1 VHVNVR
7 ATAYSYGFARVAYP
21 TSAAALN
28 DTTSVTTT
36 NGGALTMDIQG
47 VCTLDVHA
55 SRAHLEAGLR
65 TFSQP
70 LGNLRRLGELLSQRL
85 QFRVVVDLR
94 VGGHYRQPVAHVEQ
108 SQVRPGHLY
117 STDQHGIRPS
127 QLYNA

>member
-1 VHVNVR
+1 
-7 ATAYSYGFARVAYP
+7 
-21 TSAAALN
+21 
-28 DTTSVTTT
+28 
-36 NGGALTMDIQG
+36 MDIYG
-47 VCTLDVHA
+47 VCTVHA

-108 SQVRPGHLY
+108 SEVRPGHLY
-117 STDQHGIRPS
+117 TAQTSTAFVP

>member
-1 VHVNVR
+1 MRVNVR

-36 NGGALTMDIQG
+36 NGGALTMDIYG
-47 VCTLDVHA
+47 VCTVHA

-70 LGNLRRLGELLSQRL
+70 LGNLRRLGELLSQRF

-94 VGGHYRQPVAHVEQ
+94 VGGHYRQPVAHVE
-108 SQVRPGHLY
+108 
-117 STDQHGIRPS
+117 
-127 QLYNA
+127 